1 MVAEGS
7 PQRTGSR
14 DQRMVGRNEPL
25 IARGNQQIDIREHI
39 ALTDDQPAARSF
51 EEDRQRVVTEVRGKD
66 SVCRN
71 RRATTE
77 DMPQCRGPDIRPCAC
92 TNDFGDMVPDAAE
105 PNGIWACGI
114 ESSNRLLSACSS
126 CTLRHDHDRESR
138 STLHAAADELFDR
151 ILMEG
156 DLGDQDHVRSA
167 GDARGERDPSR
178 IAPHH
183 LADHH
188 AVMTVRCRMQPIDRF
203 GRRIDCREE
212 PEGDLR
218 AIQVVIDRLWD
229 ADDIDASLHER
240 RRTLHRTIAAD
251 DDERIDSVLAN
262 VVDACCGDIAEDRF
276 TVWVKPSA
284 PARGI
289 AAVVGAEDGS
299 AARQDAGNIAETQ
312 WADAIFDQPLK
323 SVLNAKDLDAVLEDG
338 RLGDRTDDRIQPWAV
353 AATSQDADA
362 ADGVWAHGR
371 FVAGKGSECG
381 FRKRGTLVQHRSRCE
396 RAYSLAM
403 HVATQISRMKESAT
417 LAVGAKVTALKAN
430 GVDVVGFAMGEPDF
444 DTPQSIKQRAAD
456 ALMAGMTKYAPTP
469 GDKAS
474 REAIAAKLRSENGI
488 DCAAEHV
495 TITVGAK
502 HAIFMAL
509 QALIEPGRGD
519 EFILPTPA
527 WVSYRPLIELA
538 GGVCVEVAGSVEN
551 AFRITPQQLDE
562 AITPRTVGLLL
573 NSPSNPCGVTYPANE
588 LRSLIDVVANHPRIS
603 IVSDEIY
610 EKLIFPEIEPGLTHW
625 SPASDP
631 RVAGRTVTVNGMS
644 KAFAMTGW
652 RLGYLCAPGD
662 QGRFIREIIKLQ
674 GQMTNSVP
682 SFFLPAVV
690 EALSARVAPEVE
702 RMRAA
707 FAARAGLLHRLLSRV
722 PGLQVPRSTG
732 AFYAFPSIAAW
743 IGSQTPL
750 GTRIDSAQSFAD
762 ALLAEAH
769 VAVVPGEDFGTCARH
784 HVRLSFACSEA
795 QLTEGVLRLDRFVRS
810 LQGAHATSHAN

>member
-1 MVAEGS
+1 
-7 PQRTGSR
+7 
-14 DQRMVGRNEPL
+14 
-25 IARGNQQIDIREHI
+25 
-39 ALTDDQPAARSF
+39 
-51 EEDRQRVVTEVRGKD
+51 
-66 SVCRN
+66 
-71 RRATTE
+71 
-77 DMPQCRGPDIRPCAC
+77 
-92 TNDFGDMVPDAAE
+92 
-105 PNGIWACGI
+105 
-114 ESSNRLLSACSS
+114 
-126 CTLRHDHDRESR
+126 
-138 STLHAAADELFDR
+138 
-151 ILMEG
+151 
-156 DLGDQDHVRSA
+156 
-167 GDARGERDPSR
+167 
-178 IAPHH
+178 
-183 LADHH
+183 
-188 AVMTVRCRMQPIDRF
+188 
-203 GRRIDCREE
+203 
-212 PEGDLR
+212 
-218 AIQVVIDRLWD
+218 
-229 ADDIDASLHER
+229 
-240 RRTLHRTIAAD
+240 
-251 DDERIDSVLAN
+251 
-262 VVDACCGDIAEDRF
+262 
-276 TVWVKPSA
+276 
-284 PARGI
+284 
-289 AAVVGAEDGS
+289 
-299 AARQDAGNIAETQ
+299 
-312 WADAIFDQPLK
+312 
-323 SVLNAKDLDAVLEDG
+323 
-338 RLGDRTDDRIQPWAV
+338 
-353 AATSQDADA
+353 
-362 ADGVWAHGR
+362 
-371 FVAGKGSECG
+371 
-381 FRKRGTLVQHRSRCE
+381 
-396 RAYSLAM
+396 M
-403 HVATQISRMKESAT
+403 HVATQIAKMKESAT
-417 LAVGAKVTALKAN
+417 LAVGAKVTALKAK

-444 DTPQSIKQRAAD
+444 DTPQSIKQRAVD

-474 REAIAAKLRSENGI
+474 REAIAAKLRAENGI

-551 AFRITPQQLDE
+551 AFRITPQQLE
-562 AITPRTVGLLL
+562 AAITPRTVGVLL
-573 NSPSNPCGVTYPANE
+573 NSPSNPCGVTYPATG

-682 SFFLPAVV
+682 SFFLPAVA

-707 FAARAGLLHRLLSRV
+707 FAARAGLLHRLLSHV

-732 AFYAFPSIAAW
+732 AFYAFPSIAGW
-743 IGSQTPL
+743 IGSVTPA

-769 VAVVPGEDFGTCARH
+769 VAVVPGEDFGECARH

-795 QLTEGVLRLDRFVRS
+795 QITEGVLRLDRFVRS
-810 LQGAHATSHAN
+810 LQGARATAHAG